1 MTHENSPSGQPD
13 ALARPINIGL
23 QGGGAHGA
31 YTWGVLDALLDD
43 PSITYDGLSGTSAG
57 AMNAI
62 VLANGLM
69 KGGRQGAKAAL
80 ADFWR
85 GVADSVPM
93 AFSIPS
99 AAGQGVSLLPST
111 RLMLSWTRYL
121 SPYQLNPMDFNPL
134 RDLLEKQVDFEA
146 LRANSPV
153 HLFISATNA
162 NTGKLRLFR
171 NEDITIDA
179 VLASACLPMVHK
191 AIEIDGQPYWD
202 GGYSANPAV
211 FPLFYECAARDILLV
226 LLAPDTY
233 EGTPKSADEIRA
245 RTMELAFNTSLLREM
260 LLFAN
265 VMAYNRNHAEEA
277 ASSWLGSPGLRRLF
291 GTPKRD
297 CNGFE
302 QFLSDTRF
310 HLIEADVLINQFGSM
325 SKMVPDWHFLTR
337 LHDIGYTEAQKWLAA
352 NSARIGEESTVDI
365 VERFGVSS

>member
-1 MTHENSPSGQPD
+1 MHNDDTGAKAAPEASPKT
-13 ALARPINIGL
+13 LNIGL

-43 PSITYDGLSGTSAG
+43 PLIEYEGLSGTSAG
-57 AMNAI
+57 AMNAV
-62 VLANGLM
+62 VLANGLL

-80 ADFWR
+80 AEFWH

-99 AAGQGVSLLPST
+99 VGGQGVSLLPST

-121 SPYQLNPMDFNPL
+121 SPYQMNPMDFNPL
-134 RDLLEKQVDFEA
+134 RDLLEKQVDFAA
-146 LRANSPV
+146 LREESPV
-153 HLFISATNA
+153 RLFISATNA

-202 GGYSANPAV
+202 GGYSANPAI

-265 VMAYNRNHAEEA
+265 VMAYNRNREEA
-277 ASSWLGSPGLRRLF
+277 EASSWQGSTSLRRLF
-291 GTPKRD
+291 GTARRD
-297 CNGFE
+297 CNSFE
-302 QFLSDTRF
+302 QFLMDTRF
-310 HLIEADVLINQFGSM
+310 HLIEADVLIKQFGSM
-325 SKMVPDWHFLTR
+325 SKMVPDWHFLSK
-337 LHDIGYTEAQKWLAA
+337 LHDIGYSETQKWLAK
-352 NSARIGEESTVDI
+352 NGGKIGKESTVDI
-365 VERFGVSS
+365 VERFGV